1 MLNFGKIFRVSF
13 KRMGAQTSL
22 AVQWL
27 ILPSKAGA
35 SSIPGQRGKIPH
47 ASWPKTSNIKQ
58 KQYCKKFNKNFK
70 MVHLKKKSFKN
81 IYSVILEY
89 RVLYISVMITLLF
102 TLIKSSKFLPVYKLL
117 FFFLSFTDCSLLKFP
132 NIVVLFFHTSQFISV
147 RFCCVYFEAL
157 LLGEHKFETFIS
169 V

>member
-1 MLNFGKIFRVSF
+1 
-13 KRMGAQTSL
+13 
-22 AVQWL
+22 
-27 ILPSKAGA
+27 
-35 SSIPGQRGKIPH
+35 
-47 ASWPKTSNIKQ
+47 
-58 KQYCKKFNKNFK
+58 